1 MLKQANVW
9 RCVYFFSSSTELKK
23 SEIKQQQQQRITV
36 VKGMKR
42 EHPGPVSVS
51 VYKCRTSSV
60 YNPTIQDATYV
71 YCLYKY
77 TMKPVINRT
86 FLGPAFIC
94 SKWKG
99 VLFIQTE

>member
-1 MLKQANVW
+1 
-9 RCVYFFSSSTELKK
+9 
-23 SEIKQQQQQRITV
+23 
-36 VKGMKR
+36 MKR

-99 VLFIQTE
+99 VVVVLFPTFLVLLKKKKNRRIFKHLLVLTYSVFLYLYTLDI

>member
-1 MLKQANVW
+1 
-9 RCVYFFSSSTELKK
+9 
-23 SEIKQQQQQRITV
+23 
-36 VKGMKR
+36 MKR

-60 YNPTIQDATYV
+60 YNPTIQGATYV